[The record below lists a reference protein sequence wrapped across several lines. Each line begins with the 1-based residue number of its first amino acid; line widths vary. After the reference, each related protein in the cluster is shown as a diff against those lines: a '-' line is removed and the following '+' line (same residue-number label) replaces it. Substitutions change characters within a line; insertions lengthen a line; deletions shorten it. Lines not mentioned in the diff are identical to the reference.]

1 MAKENND
8 AVFQLTMKHFISGLI
23 NELSISI
30 EFDNENLFAQLP
42 NLKTE
47 NESLIEIRA
56 KAKRNVFSTEIEI
69 IDSDSILINN
79 HRLTTIDD
87 LVDLGFNDKQIKL
100 LKENFYSTL
109 SLENIYQQS
118 QTQQPKILNL
128 FEKIL
133 NKKFDYSDLKKPA
146 ELARLFSQLPQR
158 EAFILSDTC
167 GNIDGSTGNPLKN
180 VMFGEIDNAIE
191 YHPIRV
197 AFEHGSSQLDLVQ
210 FNPADIQLSG
220 QIPDRLKEQ
229 FSFLQQGLIPL
240 HPYSFKLIQK
250 TNPSLSCQRHLNTMT
265 LLSKRSL
272 IDQIDD
278 YQIKTSFPAQI
289 TSELRTIDWSL
300 AHEILAC
307 SEIVEQLAQKQL
319 LPNNY
324 WVQLTRYAAQVKN
337 DERTTFLIREGLQD
351 AISNSSIRGIPKH
364 LTPITACA
372 LTSRNILTPGKSLFE
387 SMIEFGFHGEQLFEN
402 ITRTIIHTQLD
413 LMKLGWLPDS
423 HTQNVIYLFDFQQ
436 KIFVGLLQRDAEC
449 EKVHL
454 DKLHSYGIQI
464 PANHKISYKLLRN
477 LEEGDRKLITLYL
490 HHSIYTKHI
499 IPIANILYEKYQINP
514 IKLQEYVKQCLCE
527 WKTNNKDYDISKD
540 FDLSGRY
547 YERNLA
553 CKTLHIGEP
562 PHYRLID
569 NHPLLPQEN
578 L

>member
-8 AVFQLTMKHFISGLI
+8 AVFQLTMKYFISGLI